1 MKKLRVM
8 KNVAMHVFLRD
19 YIKDESPQRQKLRPA
34 APVPCLYCINNKKYI
49 DLYLRN
55 AHGHVG
61 YTSCNVL
68 LASLCFEHLFVTKT
82 YSSVV

>member
-34 APVPCLYCINNKKYI
+34 APVPCLYY
-49 DLYLRN
+49 Y
-55 AHGHVG
+55 
-61 YTSCNVL
+61 
-68 LASLCFEHLFVTKT
+68 
-82 YSSVV
+82 